1 MLQVTCMYHQ
11 EILAFGYMH
20 KILYIIKKVTS
31 KYMGFKASNT
41 IIKNTS
47 IETTADLQSNI
58 QLNEIEI
65 ATLLSL
71 VKRSTFT
78 GEDIESLYNLVLK
91 LQQQYVNIK
100 K

>member
-1 MLQVTCMYHQ
+1 MYHQ

-20 KILYIIKKVTS
+20 NILYIIKKVIS
-31 KYMGFKASNT
+31 KYMGFTASNT

-47 IETTADLQSNI
+47 IETKADLQSNI

-71 VKRSTFT
+71 IKRSTFT

-100 K
+100 T

>member
-1 MLQVTCMYHQ
+1 
-11 EILAFGYMH
+11 
-20 KILYIIKKVTS
+20 
-31 KYMGFKASNT
+31 MGFTASNT

-47 IETTADLQSNI
+47 IETKADLQSNI

-71 VKRSTFT
+71 IKRSTFT

-91 LQQQYVNIK
+91 FDYLKLSILWLK
-100 K
+100 

>member
-1 MLQVTCMYHQ
+1 MYHQ

-20 KILYIIKKVTS
+20 NILYIIKKVTS
-31 KYMGFKASNT
+31 KYMGFTASNT

-47 IETTADLQSNI
+47 IETKADLQSNI

-71 VKRSTFT
+71 IKRSTFT

-100 K
+100 T

>member
-1 MLQVTCMYHQ
+1 MYHQ

-20 KILYIIKKVTS
+20 NILYIIKKVMS
-31 KYMGFKASNT
+31 FKAANT
-41 IIKNTS
+41 IIKTKSKETNTKS
-47 IETTADLQSNI
+47 QSDI
-58 QLNEIEI
+58 QLTEIEI
-65 ATLLSL
+65 VTLLSL
-71 VKRSTFT
+71 VKRSTFN